1 MKYLVLFLSLSLS
14 FFSCTKEEETKYE
27 NQDILEY
34 MEKYIYETTEGSY
47 GYFECVTEKEQIDSL
62 SWKSDLYLMIYIYM
76 QINVEQLLL
85 ITTFRRILRDLISCL
100 VYLLLINLF
109 LMLI

>member
-62 SWKSDLYLMIYIYM
+62 SWKSDLYLIQKDFYLYYIQYFLENLY
-76 QINVEQLLL
+76 I
-85 ITTFRRILRDLISCL
+85 L
-100 VYLLLINLF
+100 VYYHLILF
-109 LMLI
+109 HQMQ